1 MKYVKI
7 LISFKAI
14 KNLYMATFLKI
25 KAQKIVLNIA
35 KWGLQIKQFCCVP
48 VVNYGNVFGE
58 SSFTTFI
65 ILRDI

>member
-1 MKYVKI
+1 
-7 LISFKAI
+7 
-14 KNLYMATFLKI
+14 MATFLKI

-35 KWGLQIKQFCCVP
+35 TWGLQIKQFCWGP
-48 VVNYGNVFGE
+48 VENDGNVFGE